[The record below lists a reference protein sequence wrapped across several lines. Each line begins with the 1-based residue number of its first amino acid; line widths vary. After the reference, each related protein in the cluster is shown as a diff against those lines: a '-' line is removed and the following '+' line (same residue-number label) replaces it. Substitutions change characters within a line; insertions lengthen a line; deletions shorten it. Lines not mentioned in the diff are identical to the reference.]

1 MSDMIKLQM
10 AIDQIAAARAYTLT
24 LLEDIDHGHWFHQA
38 NQANQ
43 ADQADAASPTPTH
56 IAWQVGH
63 LAMAQYGLLLF
74 RQRGRR
80 MDDSS
85 LMSSSFRKK
94 FSRGTTV
101 SRDPEFYPPVADIL
115 NVFHAIY
122 DQSMSELVEYP
133 LDQLNDPVD
142 DPYAAYPTKLGCLLF
157 CVHHE
162 MLHAGQIGLLRR
174 LLAKDPIR

>member
-1 MSDMIKLQM
+1 MSDVIKLQM

-24 LLEDIDHGHWFHQA
+24 LLEDIDHDHWFHQA
-38 NQANQ
+38 N
-43 ADQADAASPTPTH
+43 PTPTH

-74 RQRGRR
+74 RQRGRS

-101 SRDPEFYPPVADIL
+101 SRDPGFYPPVADIL
-115 NVFHAIY
+115 KVFHAIY
-122 DQSMSELVEYP
+122 DQSMSELVKYP
-133 LDQLNDPVD
+133 LDQLNDPID

>member
-1 MSDMIKLQM
+1 MSDAIKLQM
-10 AIDQIAAARAYTLT
+10 AIDQIVAARAYTLT
-24 LLEDIDHGHWFHQA
+24 LLEDIDHDHWFHQA
-38 NQANQ
+38 NQV
-43 ADQADAASPTPTH
+43 DQASPTPTH
-56 IAWQVGH
+56 VAWQIGH

-74 RQRGRR
+74 RQRGRSL
-80 MDDSS
+80 DDSS

-101 SRDPEFYPPVADIL
+101 SSDPEFYPSVDYIL

-122 DQSMSELVEYP
+122 DQSVSELAEYP

-142 DPYAAYPTKLGCLLF
+142 DPYAAYPPKLGCLLF
-157 CVHHE
+157 SVHHE

-174 LLAKDPIR
+174 LLSKDPIR

>member
-1 MSDMIKLQM
+1 MSDAIKLQM
-10 AIDQIAAARAYTLT
+10 AIDQIVAARAYTLT
-24 LLEDIDHGHWFHQA
+24 LLEDIDHDHWFHQA

-43 ADQADAASPTPTH
+43 VDQASPTPTH
-56 IAWQVGH
+56 VAWQVGH

-74 RQRGRR
+74 RQRGRSL
-80 MDDSS
+80 DDSS

-101 SRDPEFYPPVADIL
+101 SSDPEFYPSVDYIL

-122 DQSMSELVEYP
+122 DQSMSELAEYP

-174 LLAKDPIR
+174 LLSKDPIR

>member
-1 MSDMIKLQM
+1 MSDAFKLQM
-10 AIDQIAAARAYTLT
+10 AIDQIVAARAYTMT
-24 LLEDIDHGHWFHQA
+24 LLEDIDHDQWFHQA
-38 NQANQ
+38 DLTEQ
-43 ADQADAASPTPTH
+43 ASPTPTH
-56 IAWQVGH
+56 VAWQVGH

-74 RQRGRR
+74 RQRGRSL
-80 MDDSS
+80 DDSS

-94 FSRGTTV
+94 FSRGTAI
-101 SRDPEFYPPVADIL
+101 SIEPEFYPSVDEIL

-122 DQSMSELVEYP
+122 AQSISELSVYP
-133 LDQLNDPVD
+133 LNQLNDPVD

-174 LLAKDPIR
+174 LLSKEPIR

>member
-1 MSDMIKLQM
+1 MSDVIKLQM
-10 AIDQIAAARAYTLT
+10 AMDQIAAARAYTLT
-24 LLEDIDHGHWFHQA
+24 LLEDIDHDHWFHQA
-38 NQANQ
+38 
-43 ADQADAASPTPTH
+43 DPTPTH

-74 RQRGRR
+74 RQRGRS

-101 SRDPEFYPPVADIL
+101 SRDPEFYPPVTDIL

>member
-1 MSDMIKLQM
+1 MSDAIKLQM
-10 AIDQIAAARAYTLT
+10 ATDQIVAARAYTLT
-24 LLEDIDHGHWFHQA
+24 LLEDIDHDHWFHQA
-38 NQANQ
+38 NQV
-43 ADQADAASPTPTH
+43 DQAYPTPTH
-56 IAWQVGH
+56 VAWQVGH

-74 RQRGRR
+74 RQRGRSL
-80 MDDSS
+80 DDSS
-85 LMSSSFRKK
+85 LMASSFRKK

-101 SRDPEFYPPVADIL
+101 SSDPEFYPSVDDIL

-122 DQSMSELVEYP
+122 DQSMTELAEYP

-174 LLAKDPIR
+174 LLAKEPIR

>member
-1 MSDMIKLQM
+1 MSDVIKLQM

-24 LLEDIDHGHWFHQA
+24 LLEDIDHDHWFHQA
-38 NQANQ
+38 
-43 ADQADAASPTPTH
+43 DPTPTH

-74 RQRGRR
+74 RQRGRS

-101 SRDPEFYPPVADIL
+101 SRDPEFYPPVTDIL

>member
-1 MSDMIKLQM
+1 MSDAIKLQM
-10 AIDQIAAARAYTLT
+10 AIDQIVAARAYTLT
-24 LLEDIDHGHWFHQA
+24 LLEDIDHDHWFHQA
-38 NQANQ
+38 NLV
-43 ADQADAASPTPTH
+43 DQASPTPTH
-56 IAWQVGH
+56 VAWQVGH

-74 RQRGRR
+74 RQRGRSL
-80 MDDSS
+80 DDSS

-101 SRDPEFYPPVADIL
+101 SSDPEFYPSVDYIL

-122 DQSMSELVEYP
+122 DQSMSELAEYP

-174 LLAKDPIR
+174 LLSKDPIR

>member
-1 MSDMIKLQM
+1 MSDAIKLQM
-10 AIDQIAAARAYTLT
+10 AIDQIAAARAYTMT
-24 LLEDIDHGHWFHQA
+24 LLEDIDHDQWFHQA
-38 NQANQ
+38 NPKP
-43 ADQADAASPTPTH
+43 SH

-74 RQRGRR
+74 RQRGRSL
-80 MDDSS
+80 DDSK

-94 FSRGTTV
+94 FSRGTAV
-101 SRDPEFYPPVADIL
+101 SSDAGFYPSVDDIL

-122 DQSMSELVEYP
+122 DQSMSELANYP

-157 CVHHE
+157 SVHHE

-174 LLAKDPIR
+174 LLSKDPIR

>member
-1 MSDMIKLQM
+1 MSDAIKLQM
-10 AIDQIAAARAYTLT
+10 AIDQIAAARAYTMT
-24 LLEDIDHGHWFHQA
+24 LLEDIDHDQWFHQA
-38 NQANQ
+38 N
-43 ADQADAASPTPTH
+43 PTPSH

-94 FSRGTTV
+94 FSRGTAV
-101 SRDPEFYPPVADIL
+101 SSDAGFYPSVDDIL
-115 NVFHAIY
+115 DVFHAIY
-122 DQSMSELVEYP
+122 DQSMSELANYP

-157 CVHHE
+157 SVHHE

-174 LLAKDPIR
+174 LLSKDPIR

>member
-24 LLEDIDHGHWFHQA
+24 LLEDIDHDHWFHQA
-38 NQANQ
+38 
-43 ADQADAASPTPTH
+43 DPTPTH

-74 RQRGRR
+74 RQRGRS

-101 SRDPEFYPPVADIL
+101 SRDPEFYPPVTDIL

-142 DPYAAYPTKLGCLLF
+142 DPYAGYPTKLGCLLF

>member
-24 LLEDIDHGHWFHQA
+24 LLEDIDHDHWFHQA
-38 NQANQ
+38 
-43 ADQADAASPTPTH
+43 DPTPTH

-74 RQRGRR
+74 RQRGRST
-80 MDDSS
+80 DDSS

-174 LLAKDPIR
+174 LLAKVPIR

>member
-24 LLEDIDHGHWFHQA
+24 LLEDIDHDHWFHQA
-38 NQANQ
+38 
-43 ADQADAASPTPTH
+43 DPTPTH

-133 LDQLNDPVD
+133 LDQLYDPVD

>member
-24 LLEDIDHGHWFHQA
+24 LLEDIDHDHWFHQA
-38 NQANQ
+38 
-43 ADQADAASPTPTH
+43 DPTPTH

-74 RQRGRR
+74 RQRGRST
-80 MDDSS
+80 DDSS

-101 SRDPEFYPPVADIL
+101 SRDPEFYPPVTDIL

>member
-24 LLEDIDHGHWFHQA
+24 LLEDIDHDHWFHQA
-38 NQANQ
+38 
-43 ADQADAASPTPTH
+43 DPTPTH

-74 RQRGRR
+74 RQRGRS

-101 SRDPEFYPPVADIL
+101 SRDPEFYPPVTDIL